1 MYRPSIFLSISSWF
15 CFCFYLSLSFYKDKV
30 VAVFFLLRVE
40 CISSMRTR
48 EWRSQGDLTSRWTFT
63 RHKEGLG
70 RSSVGRKSVS
80 VFVVLCTISLGLS
93 DFSFSLFFFSF
104 PLPRLISV
112 SLSLSFFIFIYA
124 SFLYSSQPYLCLSV
138 CLFLSVCLSSRL
150 GVNIH
155 MQICR

>member
-15 CFCFYLSLSFYKDKV
+15 CFVFIYLSFYKDKV

-40 CISSMRTR
+40 CISSMWKR

-124 SFLYSSQPYLCLSV
+124 SLFFILLSPISVYPSVSSYLFVYLV
-138 CLFLSVCLSSRL
+138 AWV
-150 GVNIH
+150 
-155 MQICR
+155 